1 MLRRREMKRF
11 LALLLLLIFIGV
23 ACQNDESQ
31 EPVSEP
37 ADSTTEESVETNAPE
52 ASDSASEA
60 MAEISYEGSGQWDYY
75 PTIADYEAATG
86 NTIAAFHQSPMLDG
100 MDLPPIAE
108 RVPQDA
114 MVILPANEIGK
125 FGGTLLGSTDGLT
138 GPLWEFPFSYSADLS
153 EAIPNIIKGYDVS
166 DDATTY
172 TLYLREGMKWSDG
185 EDFNADDWVF
195 WYENVNLNEEYYPEP
210 REEWATENG
219 VATMVKIDDYTLEV
233 TFQDPN
239 GLWPLTMSRVHPPFL
254 PQHYMEQFHPDFAD
268 ADELAAK
275 IEESGLPD
283 WTALWET
290 KEAWRD
296 NPEAPTIW
304 KWKLVSDPTDP
315 VLILERNPYYW
326 KVDPAGNQLPYIDTL
341 QIEAADSEVKLVRAI
356 AGEIDLADGESI
368 DAASNYTLLKES
380 EGEGNY
386 QIVPVIR
393 SAVGIGNILFH
404 YGIDDEVLND
414 LFNTFEFR
422 QALSIGTDRDIINS
436 ILFNGLLVPSG
447 WAPGDGPPYNGER
460 DIFTQYVGYDPDG
473 ANALL
478 DDLGLEMVDGVRMRP
493 DGDPLEIV
501 MFMNQGEECQ
511 DSVAIGELLKAQWE
525 ETLGIQI
532 IIRPLDGDFWGFT
545 EGGEQMGIFLTC
557 FGMTEDYPAS
567 LGANWITTGSTGD
580 EAWVGW
586 PEEARTQIP
595 DLEAQFSTV
604 PDPTSGIEIERQIA
618 EIHAENIWIVSLLKQ
633 PAAYTPAN
641 LHIFSSRMGNISN
654 PSPKEWQY
662 VAMESWFIN
671 E

>member
-1 MLRRREMKRF
+1 MKRF
-11 LALLLLLIFIGV
+11 LTLILMLVLVAV
-23 ACQNDESQ
+23 ACQNNESP
-31 EPVSEP
+31 ESVADPV
-37 ADSTTEESVETNAPE
+37 DSTAGETNE
-52 ASDSASEA
+52 TDT
-60 MAEISYEGSGQWDYY
+60 AEENETAAGEMTDISYEGSGQWDYY
-75 PTIADYEAATG
+75 PTIADYQAATG
-86 NTIAAFHQSPMLDG
+86 NSITTFHQSPMLDAL
-100 MDLPPIAE
+100 DLPPVEE
-108 RVPQDA
+108 RVPVDA
-114 MVILPANEIGK
+114 MVILPANEIGT
-125 FGGTLLGSTDGLT
+125 FGGTLIGSTDGLT

-153 EAIPNIIKGYDVS
+153 EAIPNIIKGYDVNE
-166 DDATTY
+166 DATSY

-185 EDFNADDWVF
+185 EAFNADDWIF
-195 WYENVNLNEEYYPEP
+195 WYVNVNLNEEYYPEP
-210 REEWATENG
+210 REEWTTESG
-219 VATMVKIDDYTLEV
+219 VATMTKLDDYRLEV

-254 PQHYMEQFHPDFAD
+254 PQHYMEQFHPNFAD
-268 ADELAAK
+268 PDELAAK

-283 WTALWET
+283 WTALWEI
-290 KEAWRD
+290 KEAFRE
-296 NPEAPTIW
+296 NPNIPTIW
-304 KWKLVSDPTDP
+304 KWKLISDPTDTI
-315 VLILERNPYYW
+315 LILERNPYYW

-356 AGEIDLADGESI
+356 AGEVDMADGETI
-368 DAASNYTLLKES
+368 DARANYTLLKES
-380 EGEGNY
+380 EGTGNY

-393 SAVGIGNILFH
+393 GAVGIGNILFH
-404 YGIDDEVLND
+404 YGIDDAVLNE

-422 QALSIGTDRDIINS
+422 QALSIGTDRAVINN
-436 ILFNGLLVPSG
+436 ILYNGTLIPSG
-447 WAPGDGPPYNGER
+447 WAPGDGPPYNGEQA
-460 DIFTQYVGYDPDG
+460 IFTQYATYDPEA

-478 DDLGLEMVDGVRMRP
+478 DGLGLEMVDGVRLRP
-493 DGDPLEIV
+493 DGDPLELV

-545 EGGEQMGIFLTC
+545 EEGEQMGIFLTC

-567 LGANWITTGSTGD
+567 LGGNWITTGSTGD

-595 DLEAQFSTV
+595 PLEVEFSQV
-604 PDPTSGIEIERQIA
+604 LDPASGIAIERRIA
-618 EIHAENIWIVSLLKQ
+618 EIHADNIWIVSLLKQ

-641 LHIFSSRMGNISN
+641 LHLFSSRMGNISN